1 VVCRPTKVAKL
12 PNRSGLCT
20 AWGLWWRGGLES
32 QVMLAELR
40 IRDLGVIDDAHLEVS
55 AGLNVLTGETGAGK
69 TMVVDALSL
78 LLGGRA
84 DPGAVRA
91 GRPAALVEG
100 RLLTDGD
107 GEVAAALATAGLTDE
122 DGEVVVARQV
132 LAEGRSR
139 AQLQGRMATV
149 AAVADVIRPLV
160 EVHGQHEFQYLLRP
174 GVQRDLLDRF
184 AGGAA
189 LDPRA
194 AFATGW
200 RRLRAV
206 SRELDELAGMARE
219 RAREIDL
226 LGHQLDEINAARVR
240 VGESAELAA
249 EAERLANAEA
259 LQQAAA
265 LAHQLLDGD
274 EDAGAATALGAAAR
288 TVHGPGIHDP
298 ALGELAARGQALAA
312 EVDDL
317 ASSLRAY
324 AESVLV
330 DPARLE
336 EVQARIALLR
346 DLERKYGD
354 DEAAVLAFA
363 DQAAGR
369 LAELEG
375 GTLRSEALE
384 AEAGELR
391 RSLAGIG
398 AALTAARQ
406 EAAVRL
412 GESLRVELADLAM
425 PSAEVRVAVEQDPD
439 DDGLELDGRRLAATD
454 DGLDRVEIQLAAHP
468 GAPLRPLVRAASGG
482 ELSRVMLALR
492 VVLAGID
499 RTPTL
504 VFDEVDA
511 GVGGRTAAAVG
522 RRLAQLA
529 RHHQVLV
536 VTHLPQIAAHAD
548 RHFTVEK
555 RSVDGSTSTDLRL
568 LDDAGRVGELS
579 RMLAGM
585 EGSGLAQAHA
595 EELLAAATAA
605 KSSDAP
611 VVAGATATA
620 TAAGDGERP

>member
-1 VVCRPTKVAKL
+1 
-12 PNRSGLCT
+12 
-20 AWGLWWRGGLES
+20 
-32 QVMLAELR
+32 MLAELR
-40 IRDLGVIDDAHLEVS
+40 IRDLGVIDDARLEVS

-69 TMVVDALSL
+69 TMVVDALAL

-84 DPGAVRA
+84 DPGAVRV

-100 RLLTDGD
+100 RLQTGD
-107 GEVAAALATAGLTDE
+107 DAQVAAALATAGVDDE
-122 DGEVVVARQV
+122 EGEVVVARQV
-132 LAEGRSR
+132 LVEGRSR

-149 AAVADVIRPLV
+149 AAVADVVRPLV
-160 EVHGQHEFQYLLRP
+160 EVHGQHEFQDLLRP
-174 GVQRDLLDRF
+174 GVQRDLLDRY
-184 AGGAA
+184 AGEAVLG
-189 LDPRA
+189 PRA
-194 AFATGW
+194 AFAAGW

-206 SRELDELAGMARE
+206 TRELDELVARARE
-219 RAREIDL
+219 REREIDL
-226 LGHQLDEINAARVR
+226 LRHQLDEIAAAQVR
-240 VGESAELAA
+240 VGEEAELAA

-259 LQQAAA
+259 LQQSAA
-265 LAHQLLDGD
+265 LAHQLLEDD

-288 TVHGPGIHDP
+288 AVHGPGAHDR
-298 ALGELAARGQALAA
+298 ALGELAERAQSLAA
-312 EVDDL
+312 EVGDL

-324 AESVLV
+324 AEGVLV
-330 DPARLE
+330 DPGRLE
-336 EVQARIALLR
+336 EVNVRMALLR

-354 DEAAVLAFA
+354 DEEAVLAFA
-363 DQAAGR
+363 GKAAAR

-384 AEAGELR
+384 AEAAELR
-391 RSLAGIG
+391 RDLAVTG

-406 EAAVRL
+406 QAAARL
-412 GESLRVELADLAM
+412 GEALRAELADLAM
-425 PSAEVRVAVEQDPD
+425 PSARVEVAVEQDPD
-439 DDGLELDGRRLAATD
+439 DDGGLEVDGRCLAATE
-454 DGLDRVEIQLAAHP
+454 DGLDRVDIRLAAHP
-468 GAPLRPLVRAASGG
+468 GAPLRPLGRAASGG

-492 VVLAGID
+492 VVLAAVD

-529 RHHQVLV
+529 RRHQVLV

-555 RSVDGSTSTDLRL
+555 HSAEGTTSTHVRL

-595 EELLAAATAA
+595 EELLAAATDA
-605 KSSDAP
+605 K
-611 VVAGATATA
+611 
-620 TAAGDGERP
+620 DGEPA

>member
-1 VVCRPTKVAKL
+1 
-12 PNRSGLCT
+12 
-20 AWGLWWRGGLES
+20 
-32 QVMLAELR
+32 MLAELR
-40 IRDLGVIDDAHLEVS
+40 IRDLGVIDDARLEVS

-69 TMVVDALSL
+69 TMVVDALAL

-100 RLLTDGD
+100 RLQAGADPA
-107 GEVAAALATAGLTDE
+107 VADALASAGVSDE

-132 LAEGRSR
+132 LVEGRSR

-149 AAVADVIRPLV
+149 AAVADVVRPLV
-160 EVHGQHEFQYLLRP
+160 EVHGQHEFQELLRP
-174 GVQRDLLDRF
+174 GVQRELLDRF
-184 AGGAA
+184 AGEAA
-189 LDPRA
+189 LAPRA
-194 AFATGW
+194 AFAAGW

-206 SRELDELAGMARE
+206 TRELDELAARARE
-219 RAREIDL
+219 REREIDL
-226 LGHQLDEINAARVR
+226 LGHQLDEIHAAQVR

-265 LAHQLLDGD
+265 LAHQLLEGD
-274 EDAGAATALGAAAR
+274 EDAGAATALGAAAKA
-288 TVHGPGIHDP
+288 VHGPGGHDP
-298 ALGELAARGQALAA
+298 ALGELAGRAQALAA
-312 EVDDL
+312 EVADL
-317 ASSLRAY
+317 ASGLRAY
-324 AESVLV
+324 AEGVLV

-336 EVQARIALLR
+336 EVQARIAQLR

-363 DQAAGR
+363 DQAAAR

-384 AEAGELR
+384 AEAAKLRGEL
-391 RSLAGIG
+391 AGLG
-398 AALTAARQ
+398 AALTAARRD
-406 EAAVRL
+406 AADRL
-412 GESLRVELADLAM
+412 GEALRVELADLAM
-425 PSAEVRVAVEQDPD
+425 PSARVVVAVEQDPD
-439 DDGLELDGRRLAATD
+439 EAGLEVGGRRLAATE
-454 DGLDRVEIQLAAHP
+454 DGLDRVELQLAAHP
-468 GAPLRPLVRAASGG
+468 GAPLRPLGRAASGG

-492 VVLAGID
+492 VVLAGVD

-529 RHHQVLV
+529 RNHQVLV

-555 RSVDGSTSTDLRL
+555 QSAEGTTSTDLRL

-595 EELLAAATAA
+595 EELLAAASADKHLEA
-605 KSSDAP
+605 
-611 VVAGATATA
+611 
-620 TAAGDGERP
+620 RP

>member
-1 VVCRPTKVAKL
+1 
-12 PNRSGLCT
+12 
-20 AWGLWWRGGLES
+20 
-32 QVMLAELR
+32 MLAELR
-40 IRDLGVIDDAHLEVS
+40 IRDLGVIDDARLEVS

-69 TMVVDALSL
+69 TMVVDALAL

-100 RLLTDGD
+100 RLQTGD
-107 GEVAAALATAGLTDE
+107 DAQVAAALATAGVDDE
-122 DGEVVVARQV
+122 EGEVVVARQV
-132 LAEGRSR
+132 LVEGRSR

-149 AAVADVIRPLV
+149 AAVADVVRPLV
-160 EVHGQHEFQYLLRP
+160 EVHGQHEFQDLLRP
-174 GVQRDLLDRF
+174 GVQRDLLDRY
-184 AGGAA
+184 AGEAVLG
-189 LDPRA
+189 PRA
-194 AFATGW
+194 AFAAGW

-206 SRELDELAGMARE
+206 TRELDELVARARE
-219 RAREIDL
+219 REREIDL
-226 LGHQLDEINAARVR
+226 LRHQLDEIEAAQVR
-240 VGESAELAA
+240 VGEEAELAA

-259 LQQAAA
+259 LQQSAA
-265 LAHQLLDGD
+265 LAHQLLEDD

-288 TVHGPGIHDP
+288 AVHGPGAHDR
-298 ALGELAARGQALAA
+298 ALGELAERAQSLAA
-312 EVDDL
+312 EVGDL

-324 AESVLV
+324 AEGVLV
-330 DPARLE
+330 DPGRLE
-336 EVQARIALLR
+336 EVNVRMALLR

-354 DEAAVLAFA
+354 DEEAVLAFA
-363 DQAAGR
+363 GKAAAR

-384 AEAGELR
+384 AEAAELR
-391 RSLAGIG
+391 RDLAGTG

-406 EAAVRL
+406 QAADRL
-412 GESLRVELADLAM
+412 GEALRAELADLAM
-425 PSAEVRVAVEQDPD
+425 PSARVEVAVEQDPD
-439 DDGLELDGRRLAATD
+439 DDGLEVDGRCLAATE
-454 DGLDRVEIQLAAHP
+454 DGLDRVDIRLAAHP
-468 GAPLRPLVRAASGG
+468 GAPLRPLGRAASGG

-492 VVLAGID
+492 VVLAGVD

-536 VTHLPQIAAHAD
+536 VTPLPQIAAHAD

-555 RSVDGSTSTDLRL
+555 HSAEGTTSTDVRL

-595 EELLAAATAA
+595 EELLAAATDA
-605 KSSDAP
+605 K
-611 VVAGATATA
+611 
-620 TAAGDGERP
+620 DGEPA

>member
-1 VVCRPTKVAKL
+1 
-12 PNRSGLCT
+12 
-20 AWGLWWRGGLES
+20 
-32 QVMLAELR
+32 MLAELR
-40 IRDLGVIDDAHLEVS
+40 IRDLGVIDDARLEVS

-69 TMVVDALSL
+69 TMVVDALAL

-84 DPGAVRA
+84 DPGAVRV

-100 RLLTDGD
+100 RLQTGD
-107 GEVAAALATAGLTDE
+107 DAQVAAALATAGVDDE
-122 DGEVVVARQV
+122 EGEVVVARQV
-132 LAEGRSR
+132 LVEGRSR

-149 AAVADVIRPLV
+149 AAVADVVRPLV
-160 EVHGQHEFQYLLRP
+160 EVHGQHEFQDLLRP
-174 GVQRDLLDRF
+174 GVQRDLLDRY
-184 AGGAA
+184 AGEAVLG
-189 LDPRA
+189 PRA
-194 AFATGW
+194 AFAAGW

-206 SRELDELAGMARE
+206 TRELDELVARARE
-219 RAREIDL
+219 REREIDL
-226 LGHQLDEINAARVR
+226 LRHQLDEIEAAQVR
-240 VGESAELAA
+240 VGEEAELAA

-259 LQQAAA
+259 LQQSAA
-265 LAHQLLDGD
+265 LAHQLLEDD

-288 TVHGPGIHDP
+288 AVHGPGAHDR
-298 ALGELAARGQALAA
+298 ALGELAERAQSLAA
-312 EVDDL
+312 EVGDL

-324 AESVLV
+324 AEGVLV
-330 DPARLE
+330 DPGRLE
-336 EVQARIALLR
+336 EVNVRMALLR

-354 DEAAVLAFA
+354 DEEAVLAFA
-363 DQAAGR
+363 GKAAAR

-384 AEAGELR
+384 AEAAELR
-391 RSLAGIG
+391 RDLAGTG

-406 EAAVRL
+406 QAADRL
-412 GESLRVELADLAM
+412 GEALRAELADLAM
-425 PSAEVRVAVEQDPD
+425 PSARVEVAVEQDPD
-439 DDGLELDGRRLAATD
+439 DDGLEVDGRCLAATE
-454 DGLDRVEIQLAAHP
+454 DGLDRVDIRLAAHP
-468 GAPLRPLVRAASGG
+468 GAPLRPLGRAASGG

-492 VVLAGID
+492 VVLAGVD

-555 RSVDGSTSTDLRL
+555 HSAEGTTSTDVRL

-595 EELLAAATAA
+595 EELLAAATDA
-605 KSSDAP
+605 K
-611 VVAGATATA
+611 
-620 TAAGDGERP
+620 DGEPA

>member
-1 VVCRPTKVAKL
+1 VFYRPTKVAKL
-12 PNRSGLCT
+12 TKFWGLCT

-100 RLLTDGD
+100 RLQTDGD
-107 GEVAAALATAGLTDE
+107 EEAAAALAAAGVTDE

-174 GVQRDLLDRF
+174 GVQRELLDRF
-184 AGGAA
+184 AGGAV
-189 LDPRA
+189 LEPRA

-206 SRELDELAGMARE
+206 TRELDELDARARE

-249 EAERLANAEA
+249 EAERLANADA

-265 LAHQLLDGD
+265 LAHQLLGGD

-288 TVHGPGIHDP
+288 AMHGPGGHDP
-298 ALGELAARGQALAA
+298 ALGELAARAQALAA

-336 EVQARIALLR
+336 EVQARVAVLR

-363 DQAAGR
+363 DQAARR

-398 AALTAARQ
+398 AALTTARQ
-406 EAAVRL
+406 EAAARL

-439 DDGLELDGRRLAATD
+439 DAGLELHGRRLAATD
-454 DGLDRVEIQLAAHP
+454 DGLDRVEVQLAAHP

-555 RSVDGSTSTDLRL
+555 RSIDGSTSTDVRL

-605 KSSDAP
+605 KRDDAP
-611 VVAGATATA
+611 VAAGYGA

>member
-1 VVCRPTKVAKL
+1 M
-12 PNRSGLCT
+12 
-20 AWGLWWRGGLES
+20 
-32 QVMLAELR
+32 MLAELR

-69 TMVVDALSL
+69 TMVVDALAL

-84 DPGAVRA
+84 DPGAVRV

-100 RLLTDGD
+100 RLQTGD
-107 GEVAAALATAGLTDE
+107 DAQVAAALATAGVDDE
-122 DGEVVVARQV
+122 EGEVVVARQV
-132 LAEGRSR
+132 LVEGRSR

-149 AAVADVIRPLV
+149 AAVADVVRPLV
-160 EVHGQHEFQYLLRP
+160 EVHGQHEFQDLLRP
-174 GVQRDLLDRF
+174 GVQRDLLDRY
-184 AGGAA
+184 AGEAVLG
-189 LDPRA
+189 PRA
-194 AFATGW
+194 AFAAGW

-206 SRELDELAGMARE
+206 TRELDELVARARE
-219 RAREIDL
+219 REREIDL
-226 LGHQLDEINAARVR
+226 LRHQLDEIEAAQVR
-240 VGESAELAA
+240 VGEEAELAA

-259 LQQAAA
+259 LQQSAA
-265 LAHQLLDGD
+265 LAHQLLEDD

-288 TVHGPGIHDP
+288 AVHGPGAHDR
-298 ALGELAARGQALAA
+298 ALGELAERAQSLAA
-312 EVDDL
+312 EVGDL

-324 AESVLV
+324 AEGVLV
-330 DPARLE
+330 DPGRLE
-336 EVQARIALLR
+336 EVNVRMALLR

-354 DEAAVLAFA
+354 DEEAVLAFA
-363 DQAAGR
+363 GKAAAR

-384 AEAGELR
+384 AEAAELR
-391 RSLAGIG
+391 RDLAGTG

-406 EAAVRL
+406 QAADRL
-412 GESLRVELADLAM
+412 GEALRAELADLAM
-425 PSAEVRVAVEQDPD
+425 PSARVEVAVEQDPD
-439 DDGLELDGRRLAATD
+439 DDGLEVDGRCLAATE
-454 DGLDRVEIQLAAHP
+454 DGLDRVDIRLAAHP
-468 GAPLRPLVRAASGG
+468 GAPLRPLGRAASGG

-492 VVLAGID
+492 VVLAGVD

-529 RHHQVLV
+529 RRHQVLV

-548 RHFTVEK
+548 RHFSVEK
-555 RSVDGSTSTDLRL
+555 HSAEGTTSTHVRL

-595 EELLAAATAA
+595 EELLAAATDA
-605 KSSDAP
+605 K
-611 VVAGATATA
+611 
-620 TAAGDGERP
+620 DGEPA

>member
-1 VVCRPTKVAKL
+1 
-12 PNRSGLCT
+12 
-20 AWGLWWRGGLES
+20 
-32 QVMLAELR
+32 MLAELR
-40 IRDLGVIDDAHLEVS
+40 IRDLGVIDDARLEVS

-69 TMVVDALSL
+69 TMVVDALAL

-100 RLLTDGD
+100 RLQTGD
-107 GEVAAALATAGLTDE
+107 DAQVAAALATAGVDDE
-122 DGEVVVARQV
+122 EGEVVVARQV
-132 LAEGRSR
+132 LVEGRSR

-149 AAVADVIRPLV
+149 AAVADVVRPLV
-160 EVHGQHEFQYLLRP
+160 EVHGQHEFQDLLRP
-174 GVQRDLLDRF
+174 GVQRDLLDRY
-184 AGGAA
+184 AGEAVLG
-189 LDPRA
+189 PRA
-194 AFATGW
+194 AFAAGW

-206 SRELDELAGMARE
+206 TRELDELVARARE
-219 RAREIDL
+219 REREIDL
-226 LGHQLDEINAARVR
+226 LRHQLDEIAAAQVR
-240 VGESAELAA
+240 VGEEAELAA

-259 LQQAAA
+259 LQQSAA
-265 LAHQLLDGD
+265 LAHQLLEDD

-288 TVHGPGIHDP
+288 AVHGPGAHDR
-298 ALGELAARGQALAA
+298 ALGELAERAQSLAA
-312 EVDDL
+312 EVGDL

-324 AESVLV
+324 AEGVLV
-330 DPARLE
+330 DPGRLE
-336 EVQARIALLR
+336 EVNVRMALLR

-354 DEAAVLAFA
+354 DEEAVLAFA
-363 DQAAGR
+363 GKAAAR

-384 AEAGELR
+384 AEAAELR
-391 RSLAGIG
+391 RDLAVTG

-406 EAAVRL
+406 QAAARL
-412 GESLRVELADLAM
+412 GEALRAELADLAM
-425 PSAEVRVAVEQDPD
+425 PSARVEVAVEQDPD
-439 DDGLELDGRRLAATD
+439 DDGPEVDGRCLAATE
-454 DGLDRVEIQLAAHP
+454 DGLDRVDIRLAAHP
-468 GAPLRPLVRAASGG
+468 GAPLRPLGRAASGG

-492 VVLAGID
+492 VVLAAVD

-529 RHHQVLV
+529 RRHQVLV

-555 RSVDGSTSTDLRL
+555 HSAEGTTSTHVRL

-595 EELLAAATAA
+595 EELLAAATDA
-605 KSSDAP
+605 K
-611 VVAGATATA
+611 
-620 TAAGDGERP
+620 DGEPA

>member
-1 VVCRPTKVAKL
+1 
-12 PNRSGLCT
+12 
-20 AWGLWWRGGLES
+20 
-32 QVMLAELR
+32 MLAELR

-69 TMVVDALSL
+69 TMVVDALAL

-100 RLLTDGD
+100 RLRTGD
-107 GEVAAALATAGLTDE
+107 DDQVAAALETAGVTDE

-132 LAEGRSR
+132 LVEGRSR

-149 AAVADVIRPLV
+149 AAVADVVRPLV
-160 EVHGQHEFQYLLRP
+160 EVHGQHEFQDLLRP
-174 GVQRDLLDRF
+174 GVQRDLLDRY
-184 AGGAA
+184 AGESA
-189 LDPRA
+189 LELRA
-194 AFATGW
+194 AFGSGW

-206 SRELDELAGMARE
+206 TRELDDLTTRARE
-219 RAREIDL
+219 REREIDL
-226 LGHQLDEINAARVR
+226 LRHQLEEIEAAQVR
-240 VGESAELAA
+240 VGEEAELAA

-259 LQQAAA
+259 LQQSAA
-265 LAHQLLDGD
+265 LAHQLLEDD

-288 TVHGPGIHDP
+288 AVHGPGAHDR
-298 ALGELAARGQALAA
+298 ALGELAERAQSLAA
-312 EVDDL
+312 EVGDL

-324 AESVLV
+324 AEGVLV
-330 DPARLE
+330 DPGRLE
-336 EVQARIALLR
+336 EVNVRMALLR

-354 DEAAVLAFA
+354 DEEAVLAFA
-363 DQAAGR
+363 GKAAAR

-384 AEAGELR
+384 AEAAELR
-391 RSLAGIG
+391 RDLAGTG

-406 EAAVRL
+406 QAADRL
-412 GESLRVELADLAM
+412 GEALRAELADLAM
-425 PSAEVRVAVEQDPD
+425 PSARVEVAVEQDPD
-439 DDGLELDGRRLAATD
+439 DDGLEVDGRCLAATE
-454 DGLDRVEIQLAAHP
+454 DGLDRVDVRLAAHP
-468 GAPLRPLVRAASGG
+468 GAPLRPLGRAASGG

-492 VVLAGID
+492 VVLAGVD

-529 RHHQVLV
+529 RRHQVLV

-555 RSVDGSTSTDLRL
+555 HSAEGTTSTDVRL

-595 EELLAAATAA
+595 EELLAAATDA
-605 KSSDAP
+605 K
-611 VVAGATATA
+611 
-620 TAAGDGERP
+620 DGEPA

>member
-1 VVCRPTKVAKL
+1 
-12 PNRSGLCT
+12 
-20 AWGLWWRGGLES
+20 
-32 QVMLAELR
+32 MLAELR
-40 IRDLGVIDDAHLEVS
+40 IRDLGVIDDARLEVS

-69 TMVVDALSL
+69 TMVVDALAL

-100 RLLTDGD
+100 RLQTGD
-107 GEVAAALATAGLTDE
+107 DAQVAAALATAGVDDE
-122 DGEVVVARQV
+122 EGEVVVARQV
-132 LAEGRSR
+132 LVEGRSR

-149 AAVADVIRPLV
+149 AAVADVVRPLV
-160 EVHGQHEFQYLLRP
+160 EVHGQHEFQDLLRP
-174 GVQRDLLDRF
+174 GVQRHLLDRY
-184 AGGAA
+184 AGEAVLG
-189 LDPRA
+189 PRA
-194 AFATGW
+194 AFAAGW

-206 SRELDELAGMARE
+206 TRELDELVARARE
-219 RAREIDL
+219 RGREIDL
-226 LGHQLDEINAARVR
+226 LRHQLDEIEAAQVR
-240 VGESAELAA
+240 VGEEAELAA

-259 LQQAAA
+259 LQQSAA
-265 LAHQLLDGD
+265 LAHQLLEDD

-288 TVHGPGIHDP
+288 AVHGPGAHDR
-298 ALGELAARGQALAA
+298 ALGELAERAQSLAA
-312 EVDDL
+312 EVGDL

-324 AESVLV
+324 AEGVLV
-330 DPARLE
+330 DPGRLE
-336 EVQARIALLR
+336 EVNVRMALLR

-354 DEAAVLAFA
+354 DEEAVLAFA
-363 DQAAGR
+363 GKAAAR

-384 AEAGELR
+384 AEAAELR
-391 RSLAGIG
+391 RDLAGTG
-398 AALTAARQ
+398 AALTGARQ
-406 EAAVRL
+406 QAADRL
-412 GESLRVELADLAM
+412 GEALRAELADLAM
-425 PSAEVRVAVEQDPD
+425 PSARVEVAVEQDPD
-439 DDGLELDGRRLAATD
+439 DDGLEVDGRCLAATE
-454 DGLDRVEIQLAAHP
+454 DGLDRVDIRLAAHP
-468 GAPLRPLVRAASGG
+468 GAPLRPLGRAASGG

-492 VVLAGID
+492 VVLAGVD

-555 RSVDGSTSTDLRL
+555 HSAEGTTSTDVRL

-595 EELLAAATAA
+595 EELLAAATDA
-605 KSSDAP
+605 K
-611 VVAGATATA
+611 
-620 TAAGDGERP
+620 DGEPA

>member
-1 VVCRPTKVAKL
+1 
-12 PNRSGLCT
+12 
-20 AWGLWWRGGLES
+20 
-32 QVMLAELR
+32 MLAELR
-40 IRDLGVIDDAHLEVS
+40 IRDLGVIDDARLEVS

-69 TMVVDALSL
+69 TMVVDALAL

-100 RLLTDGD
+100 RLRTGD
-107 GEVAAALATAGLTDE
+107 DAQVAAALTTAGVTDE

-132 LAEGRSR
+132 LVEGRSR

-149 AAVADVIRPLV
+149 AAVADVVRPLV
-160 EVHGQHEFQYLLRP
+160 EVHGQHEFQDLLRP
-174 GVQRDLLDRF
+174 GVQRDLLDRY
-184 AGGAA
+184 AGEAVLG
-189 LDPRA
+189 PRA
-194 AFATGW
+194 AFAAGW

-206 SRELDELAGMARE
+206 TRELDELASRARE
-219 RAREIDL
+219 REREIDL
-226 LGHQLDEINAARVR
+226 LRHQLDEIEAAQVR
-240 VGESAELAA
+240 VGEEAELAA
-249 EAERLANAEA
+249 EAERLEHAEA

-265 LAHQLLDGD
+265 LAHQLLEGD

-288 TVHGPGIHDP
+288 AVHGPGAHDR
-298 ALGELAARGQALAA
+298 ALGELAERAQSLAA
-312 EVDDL
+312 EVGDL

-324 AESVLV
+324 TEGVLV

-336 EVQARIALLR
+336 EINVRMALLR

-354 DEAAVLAFA
+354 DEEAVLAFA
-363 DQAAGR
+363 GRAAAR

-384 AEAGELR
+384 AEAAQLR
-391 RSLAGIG
+391 RDLAGTG

-406 EAAVRL
+406 QAADRL
-412 GESLRVELADLAM
+412 GAALRVELADLAM
-425 PSAEVRVAVEQDPD
+425 PSAQVVVAVEQDPA
-439 DDGLELDGRRLAATD
+439 DDGLEVGGRRLGATE
-454 DGLDRVEIQLAAHP
+454 DGLDRVDIRLAAHP
-468 GAPLRPLVRAASGG
+468 GAPLRPLGRAASGG

-492 VVLAGID
+492 VVLAGVD

-529 RHHQVLV
+529 RRHQVLV

-555 RSVDGSTSTDLRL
+555 HSDEGATSTDVRL

-605 KSSDAP
+605 KDGDDP
-611 VVAGATATA
+611 VASGRMT
-620 TAAGDGERP
+620 TAANNGGEPA

>member
-1 VVCRPTKVAKL
+1 
-12 PNRSGLCT
+12 
-20 AWGLWWRGGLES
+20 
-32 QVMLAELR
+32 MLAELR
-40 IRDLGVIDDAHLEVS
+40 IRDLGVIDDARLEVS

-69 TMVVDALSL
+69 TMVVDALAL

-100 RLLTDGD
+100 RLHAGD
-107 GEVAAALATAGLTDE
+107 DHQVAAALATAGVEDE

-132 LAEGRSR
+132 LVEGRSR

-160 EVHGQHEFQYLLRP
+160 EVHGQHEFQDLLRP
-174 GVQRDLLDRF
+174 GVQRDLLDRY
-184 AGGAA
+184 AGEAVLA
-189 LDPRA
+189 HRA
-194 AFATGW
+194 AFAAGW

-206 SRELDELAGMARE
+206 TRELDDLAARARE
-219 RAREIDL
+219 REREIDL
-226 LGHQLDEINAARVR
+226 LRHQLEEIDAAQVR

-249 EAERLANAEA
+249 EAERLEHAEA

-265 LAHQLLDGD
+265 LAHQLLEGD

-288 TVHGPGIHDP
+288 AVHGPGAHDR
-298 ALGELAARGQALAA
+298 ALGELAGRAQALAA
-312 EVDDL
+312 EVGDL
-317 ASSLRAY
+317 ASGLRAY
-324 AESVLV
+324 AEAVLV

-336 EVQARIALLR
+336 EVNSRMALLR

-363 DQAAGR
+363 GQAASR
-369 LAELEG
+369 LTELEG

-384 AEAGELR
+384 AEAAELR
-391 RSLAGIG
+391 RSLAGTG
-398 AALTAARQ
+398 AALTGARQ
-406 EAAVRL
+406 AAAARL
-412 GESLRVELADLAM
+412 GEALRVELADLAM
-425 PSAEVRVAVEQDPD
+425 PNAKVEVAIEQDPD
-439 DDGLELDGRRLAATD
+439 DDGLEVGGRRLAATD
-454 DGLDRVEIQLAAHP
+454 DGLDRVDLRLAAHP
-468 GAPLRPLVRAASGG
+468 GAPLRPLGRAASGG

-492 VVLAGID
+492 VVLAGVD

-529 RHHQVLV
+529 RRHQVLV
-536 VTHLPQIAAHAD
+536 VTHLPQIAAYAD
-548 RHFTVEK
+548 RHFSIEK
-555 RSVDGSTSTDLRL
+555 RSADDTTSTDVRL

-605 KSSDAP
+605 K
-611 VVAGATATA
+611 
-620 TAAGDGERP
+620 DGGELP

>member
-1 VVCRPTKVAKL
+1 
-12 PNRSGLCT
+12 
-20 AWGLWWRGGLES
+20 
-32 QVMLAELR
+32 MLAELR
-40 IRDLGVIDDAHLEVS
+40 IRDLGVIDDARLEVS

-69 TMVVDALSL
+69 TMVVDALAL

-100 RLLTDGD
+100 RLQAGDD
-107 GEVAAALATAGLTDE
+107 GEVAAALAAAGVEDE
-122 DGEVVVARQV
+122 DGEVLVARQV
-132 LAEGRSR
+132 LVEGRSR

-149 AAVADVIRPLV
+149 AAVADVVRPLV
-160 EVHGQHEFQYLLRP
+160 EVHGQHEFQDLLRP

-184 AGGAA
+184 AGEPA
-189 LDPRA
+189 LAPRA
-194 AFATGW
+194 AFAAGW

-206 SRELDELAGMARE
+206 TRELDDLATRARE
-219 RAREIDL
+219 REREIDL
-226 LGHQLDEINAARVR
+226 LRHQLEEIDAAQVR

-265 LAHQLLDGD
+265 LAHQLLEGD

-288 TVHGPGIHDP
+288 AVQGPGGHDR
-298 ALGELAARGQALAA
+298 ALAELAQRAQALAA
-312 EVDDL
+312 EVGDL

-324 AESVLV
+324 AEAVLV

-336 EVQARIALLR
+336 EVNARMAQLR

-363 DQAAGR
+363 AEAAAR

-384 AEAGELR
+384 VEAAELR
-391 RSLAGIG
+391 RELAGTG
-398 AALTAARQ
+398 AALTATRRD
-406 EAAVRL
+406 AAARL
-412 GESLRVELADLAM
+412 GEALRVELADLAM
-425 PSAEVRVAVEQDPD
+425 PSAEVMVAVEQDPD
-439 DDGLELDGRRLAATD
+439 DGGGLEVDGRRLAASE
-454 DGLDRVEIQLAAHP
+454 DGLDRVDLRLAAHP
-468 GAPLRPLVRAASGG
+468 GAPLRPLGRAASGG

-492 VVLAGID
+492 VVLAGVD

-529 RHHQVLV
+529 RRHQVLV

-555 RSVDGSTSTDLRL
+555 TSAGDATSTDVRL

-595 EELLAAATAA
+595 EELLAAAAAA
-605 KSSDAP
+605 KNGRDLGPA
-611 VVAGATATA
+611 ATAQP
-620 TAAGDGERP
+620 AGRGERP

>member
-1 VVCRPTKVAKL
+1 
-12 PNRSGLCT
+12 
-20 AWGLWWRGGLES
+20 
-32 QVMLAELR
+32 MLAELR

-69 TMVVDALSL
+69 TMVVDALAL

-100 RLLTDGD
+100 RLQTGD
-107 GEVAAALATAGLTDE
+107 DAQVAAALATAGVDDE
-122 DGEVVVARQV
+122 EGEVVVARQV
-132 LAEGRSR
+132 LVEGRSR

-149 AAVADVIRPLV
+149 AAVADVVRPLV
-160 EVHGQHEFQYLLRP
+160 EVHGQHEFQDLLRP
-174 GVQRDLLDRF
+174 GVQRDLLDRY
-184 AGGAA
+184 AGEAVLG
-189 LDPRA
+189 PRA
-194 AFATGW
+194 AFAAGW

-206 SRELDELAGMARE
+206 TRELDELVARARE
-219 RAREIDL
+219 REREIDL
-226 LGHQLDEINAARVR
+226 LRHQLDEIAAAQVR
-240 VGESAELAA
+240 VGEEAELAA

-259 LQQAAA
+259 LLQSAA
-265 LAHQLLDGD
+265 LAHQLLEDD

-288 TVHGPGIHDP
+288 AVHGPGAHDR
-298 ALGELAARGQALAA
+298 ALGELAERAQSLAA
-312 EVDDL
+312 EVGDL

-324 AESVLV
+324 AEGVLV
-330 DPARLE
+330 DPGRLE
-336 EVQARIALLR
+336 EVNVRMALLR

-354 DEAAVLAFA
+354 DEEAVLAFA
-363 DQAAGR
+363 GKAAAR

-384 AEAGELR
+384 AEAAELR
-391 RSLAGIG
+391 RDLAVTG

-406 EAAVRL
+406 QAAARL
-412 GESLRVELADLAM
+412 GEALRAELADLAM
-425 PSAEVRVAVEQDPD
+425 PSARVEVAVEQDPD
-439 DDGLELDGRRLAATD
+439 DDGLEVDGRCLAATE
-454 DGLDRVEIQLAAHP
+454 DGLDRVDIRLAAHP
-468 GAPLRPLVRAASGG
+468 GAPLRPLGRAASGG

-492 VVLAGID
+492 VVLAAVD

-529 RHHQVLV
+529 RRHQVLV

-555 RSVDGSTSTDLRL
+555 HSAEGTTSTHVRL

-595 EELLAAATAA
+595 EELLAAATDA
-605 KSSDAP
+605 K
-611 VVAGATATA
+611 
-620 TAAGDGERP
+620 DGEPA

>member
-1 VVCRPTKVAKL
+1 
-12 PNRSGLCT
+12 
-20 AWGLWWRGGLES
+20 
-32 QVMLAELR
+32 MLAELR
-40 IRDLGVIDDAHLEVS
+40 IRDLGVIDDARLEVS

-69 TMVVDALSL
+69 TMVVDALAL

-100 RLLTDGD
+100 RLRTGGD
-107 GEVAAALATAGLTDE
+107 GEVAAALATAGVEDE

-132 LAEGRSR
+132 LVEGRSR

-149 AAVADVIRPLV
+149 AAVADVVRPLV
-160 EVHGQHEFQYLLRP
+160 EVHGQHEFQDLLRP

-184 AGGAA
+184 AGEPA
-189 LDPRA
+189 LGPRA
-194 AFATGW
+194 AFAAGW

-206 SRELDELAGMARE
+206 TRELDDLATRARE
-219 RAREIDL
+219 REREIDL
-226 LGHQLDEINAARVR
+226 LRHQLDEIEAAQVR

-265 LAHQLLDGD
+265 LAHQLLEGD
-274 EDAGAATALGAAAR
+274 EDAGAATALGAAAKA
-288 TVHGPGIHDP
+288 VHGPGGHDP
-298 ALGELAARGQALAA
+298 ALGELGGRAQALAA
-312 EVDDL
+312 EVADL

-324 AESVLV
+324 AEAVLV
-330 DPARLE
+330 DPGRLE
-336 EVQARIALLR
+336 EVNTRMALLR

-363 DQAAGR
+363 AEAADR

-384 AEAGELR
+384 AEAAQLR
-391 RSLAGIG
+391 RELAATG

-406 EAAVRL
+406 EAAARL
-412 GESLRVELADLAM
+412 GQALRVELADLAM
-425 PSAEVRVAVEQDPD
+425 PSAQVVVAVEQDPD
-439 DDGLELDGRRLAATD
+439 DAGLEVGDRRLAATE
-454 DGLDRVEIQLAAHP
+454 DGLDRVDLRLAAHP
-468 GAPLRPLVRAASGG
+468 GAPLRPLGRAASGG

-529 RHHQVLV
+529 RRHQVLV

-555 RSVDGSTSTDLRL
+555 TSSDGTTSTDVRL

-595 EELLAAATAA
+595 EELLAAATAD
-605 KSSDAP
+605 KHGGEAP
-611 VVAGATATA
+611 
-620 TAAGDGERP
+620 

>member
-1 VVCRPTKVAKL
+1 
-12 PNRSGLCT
+12 
-20 AWGLWWRGGLES
+20 
-32 QVMLAELR
+32 MLAELR
-40 IRDLGVIDDAHLEVS
+40 IRDLGVIDDARLEVS

-69 TMVVDALSL
+69 TMVVDALAL
-78 LLGGRA
+78 LLGDRA
-84 DPGAVRA
+84 DPGAVRV

-100 RLLTDGD
+100 RLRTDGD
-107 GEVAAALATAGLTDE
+107 PAVAAALASAGMEEE

-132 LAEGRSR
+132 LVEGRSR
-139 AQLQGRMATV
+139 AQLQGRVSTV
-149 AAVADVIRPLV
+149 AAVAEVVRPLV
-160 EVHGQHEFQYLLRP
+160 EVHGQHEFQELLRP

-184 AGGAA
+184 AGDVV
-189 LDPRA
+189 LEPRA
-194 AFATGW
+194 AFAAGW

-206 SRELDELAGMARE
+206 TRELDELTARARE
-219 RAREIDL
+219 RAREVDL
-226 LGHQLDEINAARVR
+226 LGHQLDEIQAAQVR

-249 EAERLANAEA
+249 ESERLANAEA

-265 LAHQLLDGD
+265 LAHQLVEGD

-288 TVHGPGIHDP
+288 AMQGPGGHDP
-298 ALGELAARGQALAA
+298 ALGELAGRAHALAA

-324 AESVLV
+324 AEAVLV

-336 EVQARIALLR
+336 TVQARIAQLR

-384 AEAGELR
+384 AEAADLR
-391 RSLAGIG
+391 RSLARVG
-398 AALTAARQ
+398 ATLTDARLAA
-406 EAAVRL
+406 AARL
-412 GESLRVELADLAM
+412 GEALRVELADLAM
-425 PSAEVRVAVEQDPD
+425 PSARVLVAVEQDPD
-439 DDGLELDGRRLAATD
+439 EAGLEVGGRRLAATE
-454 DGLDRVEIQLAAHP
+454 DGLDRVEVHLAAHP
-468 GAPLRPLVRAASGG
+468 GAPLRPLGRAASGG
-482 ELSRVMLALR
+482 ELSRVMLAMR
-492 VVLAGID
+492 VLLAGVD

-511 GVGGRTAAAVG
+511 GVGGRTAAAVA
-522 RRLAQLA
+522 RRLATLA
-529 RHHQVLV
+529 RYHQVLV

-555 RSVDGSTSTDLRL
+555 HSAEGMTSTDVRL
-568 LDDAGRVGELS
+568 LDDPGRVGELS

-585 EGSGLAQAHA
+585 EGSGLAKAHA

-605 KSSDAP
+605 KNGADPAAAP
-611 VVAGATATA
+611 RVE
-620 TAAGDGERP
+620 TAARGGDRP

>member
-1 VVCRPTKVAKL
+1 
-12 PNRSGLCT
+12 
-20 AWGLWWRGGLES
+20 
-32 QVMLAELR
+32 MLAELR
-40 IRDLGVIDDAHLEVS
+40 IRDLGVIDDARLEVS

-69 TMVVDALSL
+69 TMVVDALAL

-84 DPGAVRA
+84 DPAAVRA

-100 RLLTDGD
+100 RLRTGD
-107 GEVAAALATAGLTDE
+107 DRQVAAALASAGVDDE

-132 LAEGRSR
+132 LVEGRSR

-149 AAVADVIRPLV
+149 AGIADVVRPLV
-160 EVHGQHEFQYLLRP
+160 EVHGQHEFQDLLRP
-174 GVQRDLLDRF
+174 GVQRDLLDRY
-184 AGGAA
+184 AGEAVLG
-189 LDPRA
+189 PRS
-194 AFATGW
+194 AFAAGW

-206 SRELDELAGMARE
+206 TRELDDLTARTRE
-219 RAREIDL
+219 REREIDL
-226 LGHQLDEINAARVR
+226 LRHQLDEIDTAQVR
-240 VGESAELAA
+240 VGESAALTA

-259 LQQAAA
+259 LQQAAV
-265 LAHQLLDGD
+265 LAHQLLEAD
-274 EDAGAATALGAAAR
+274 EDTGAATALGAAAR
-288 TVHGPGIHDP
+288 AVHGPGGHDR
-298 ALGELAARGQALAA
+298 ARAELAERAQSLAA
-312 EVDDL
+312 EVGDL

-324 AESVLV
+324 AEAVLV
-330 DPARLE
+330 DPGRLE
-336 EVQARIALLR
+336 EVNLRMALLR

-354 DEAAVLAFA
+354 DEEAVLAFA
-363 DQAAGR
+363 GKAAAR

-384 AEAGELR
+384 AEAAQLR
-391 RSLAGIG
+391 RELAGTG
-398 AALTAARQ
+398 AALTAARGQ
-406 EAAVRL
+406 AADRL
-412 GESLRVELADLAM
+412 GEALRVELADLAM
-425 PSAEVRVAVEQDPD
+425 PSARVEVAVEQDPD
-439 DDGLELDGRRLAATD
+439 GDGLEVGGRCLAATE
-454 DGLDRVEIQLAAHP
+454 DGLDRVDIRLAAHP
-468 GAPLRPLVRAASGG
+468 GAPLRPLGRAASGG

-492 VVLAGID
+492 VVLAGVD

-529 RHHQVLV
+529 RRHQVLV

-548 RHFTVEK
+548 RHFSVEK
-555 RSVDGSTSTDLRL
+555 RSADGATSTDVRL

-605 KSSDAP
+605 KN
-611 VVAGATATA
+611 
-620 TAAGDGERP
+620 GEPA

>member
-1 VVCRPTKVAKL
+1 
-12 PNRSGLCT
+12 
-20 AWGLWWRGGLES
+20 
-32 QVMLAELR
+32 MLAELR
-40 IRDLGVIDDAHLEVS
+40 IRDLGVIDDARLEVS

-69 TMVVDALSL
+69 TMVVDALAL

-100 RLLTDGD
+100 RLQAGADPAVGD
-107 GEVAAALATAGLTDE
+107 ALASAGVSDE

-132 LAEGRSR
+132 LVEGRSR

-149 AAVADVIRPLV
+149 AAVADVVRPLV
-160 EVHGQHEFQYLLRP
+160 EVHGQHEFQELLRP
-174 GVQRDLLDRF
+174 GVQRELLDRF
-184 AGGAA
+184 AGEAA
-189 LDPRA
+189 LAPRA
-194 AFATGW
+194 AFAAGW

-206 SRELDELAGMARE
+206 TRELDELAARARE
-219 RAREIDL
+219 REREIDL
-226 LGHQLDEINAARVR
+226 LGHQLDEIHAAQVR

-265 LAHQLLDGD
+265 LAHQLLEGD
-274 EDAGAATALGAAAR
+274 EDASAATALGAAAKA
-288 TVHGPGIHDP
+288 VHGPGGHDP
-298 ALGELAARGQALAA
+298 ALGELADRAQALAA
-312 EVDDL
+312 EVADL
-317 ASSLRAY
+317 ASGLRAY
-324 AESVLV
+324 AEGVLV

-336 EVQARIALLR
+336 EVQARIAQLR

-363 DQAAGR
+363 DQAAAR

-384 AEAGELR
+384 AEAAKLRGEL
-391 RSLAGIG
+391 AGLG
-398 AALTAARQ
+398 AALTAARRD
-406 EAAVRL
+406 AADRL
-412 GESLRVELADLAM
+412 GEALRVELADLAM
-425 PSAEVRVAVEQDPD
+425 PSARVVVAVEQDPD
-439 DDGLELDGRRLAATD
+439 EAGLEVGGRRLAATE
-454 DGLDRVEIQLAAHP
+454 DGLDRVELQLAAHP
-468 GAPLRPLVRAASGG
+468 GAPLRPLGRAASGG

-492 VVLAGID
+492 VVLAGVD

-529 RHHQVLV
+529 RNHQVLV

-555 RSVDGSTSTDLRL
+555 QSAEGTTSTDLRL

-595 EELLAAATAA
+595 EELLAAASADKHLEA
-605 KSSDAP
+605 
-611 VVAGATATA
+611 
-620 TAAGDGERP
+620 RP

>member
-1 VVCRPTKVAKL
+1 
-12 PNRSGLCT
+12 
-20 AWGLWWRGGLES
+20 
-32 QVMLAELR
+32 MLAELR

-69 TMVVDALSL
+69 TMVVDALAL

-100 RLLTDGD
+100 RLRTGD
-107 GEVAAALATAGLTDE
+107 DHQVAAALATAGVTDE

-132 LAEGRSR
+132 LVEGRSR

-149 AAVADVIRPLV
+149 AAVADVVRPLV
-160 EVHGQHEFQYLLRP
+160 EVHGQHEFQDLLRP
-174 GVQRDLLDRF
+174 AVQRDLLDRF
-184 AGGAA
+184 AGDAA
-189 LDPRA
+189 LGPRA
-194 AFATGW
+194 DFAAGW

-206 SRELDELAGMARE
+206 IRELDDLATRARE
-219 RAREIDL
+219 REREIDL
-226 LGHQLDEINAARVR
+226 LRHQLEEIDAAQVR
-240 VGESAELAA
+240 VGESVELAA
-249 EAERLANAEA
+249 EAERLENAEA

-265 LAHQLLDGD
+265 LAHQLLEGD

-288 TVHGPGIHDP
+288 AVQGPGAHDR
-298 ALGELAARGQALAA
+298 ALGELAERAQALAA
-312 EVDDL
+312 EVGDL
-317 ASSLRAY
+317 ASGLRSY
-324 AESVLV
+324 AEAVLV

-336 EVQARIALLR
+336 EVNQRMALLR

-363 DQAAGR
+363 GEAADR

-384 AEAGELR
+384 AEAAELR
-391 RSLAGIG
+391 RDLAATG

-406 EAAVRL
+406 EAAARL
-412 GESLRVELADLAM
+412 GEAIRAELADLAM
-425 PSAEVRVAVEQDPD
+425 PSAQVVVAVEQDPD
-439 DDGLELDGRRLAATD
+439 DNGLEVGGRCLAATE
-454 DGLDRVEIQLAAHP
+454 DGLDRVDFRLAAHP
-468 GAPLRPLVRAASGG
+468 GAPLRPLGRAASGG

-492 VVLAGID
+492 VVLAGVD

-529 RHHQVLV
+529 RRHQVLV

-555 RSVDGSTSTDLRL
+555 RSAEGTTSTDVRL

-585 EGSGLAQAHA
+585 EGSGLALAHA

-605 KSSDAP
+605 KNDDDPVAP
-611 VVAGATATA
+611 GRMTTAA
-620 TAAGDGERP
+620 KNGDDLVAAGDMTTAAKNGGEGP

>member
-1 VVCRPTKVAKL
+1 
-12 PNRSGLCT
+12 
-20 AWGLWWRGGLES
+20 
-32 QVMLAELR
+32 MLAELR
-40 IRDLGVIDDAHLEVS
+40 IRDLGVIDDARLEVS

-69 TMVVDALSL
+69 TMVVDALAL

-84 DPGAVRA
+84 DPAAVRA

-100 RLLTDGD
+100 RLRTGNDRQ
-107 GEVAAALATAGLTDE
+107 VAAALASAGVDDE

-132 LAEGRSR
+132 LVEGRSR

-149 AAVADVIRPLV
+149 AGIADVVRPLV
-160 EVHGQHEFQYLLRP
+160 EVHGQHEFQDLLRP
-174 GVQRDLLDRF
+174 GVQRDLLDRY
-184 AGGAA
+184 AGEAVLG
-189 LDPRA
+189 PRS
-194 AFATGW
+194 AFAAGW

-206 SRELDELAGMARE
+206 TRELDDLTARTRE
-219 RAREIDL
+219 REREIDL
-226 LGHQLDEINAARVR
+226 LRHQLDEIDTAQVR
-240 VGESAELAA
+240 VGESAALTA

-259 LQQAAA
+259 LQQAAV
-265 LAHQLLDGD
+265 LAHQLLEAD
-274 EDAGAATALGAAAR
+274 EDTGAATALGAAAR
-288 TVHGPGIHDP
+288 AVHGPGGHDR
-298 ALGELAARGQALAA
+298 ALAELAERAQSLAA
-312 EVDDL
+312 EVGDL

-324 AESVLV
+324 AEAVLV
-330 DPARLE
+330 DPGRLE
-336 EVQARIALLR
+336 EVNLRMALLR

-354 DEAAVLAFA
+354 DEEAVLAFA
-363 DQAAGR
+363 GKAAAR

-384 AEAGELR
+384 AEAAQLR
-391 RSLAGIG
+391 RELAGTG
-398 AALTAARQ
+398 AALTAARGQ
-406 EAAVRL
+406 AADRL
-412 GESLRVELADLAM
+412 GEALRVELADLAM
-425 PSAEVRVAVEQDPD
+425 PSARVEVAVEQDPD
-439 DDGLELDGRRLAATD
+439 GDGLEVGGRCLAATE
-454 DGLDRVEIQLAAHP
+454 DGLDRVDIRLAAHP
-468 GAPLRPLVRAASGG
+468 GAPLRPLGRAASGG

-492 VVLAGID
+492 VVLAGVD

-529 RHHQVLV
+529 RRHQVLV

-548 RHFTVEK
+548 RHFSVEK
-555 RSVDGSTSTDLRL
+555 RSADGATSTDVRL

-605 KSSDAP
+605 KN
-611 VVAGATATA
+611 
-620 TAAGDGERP
+620 GEPA